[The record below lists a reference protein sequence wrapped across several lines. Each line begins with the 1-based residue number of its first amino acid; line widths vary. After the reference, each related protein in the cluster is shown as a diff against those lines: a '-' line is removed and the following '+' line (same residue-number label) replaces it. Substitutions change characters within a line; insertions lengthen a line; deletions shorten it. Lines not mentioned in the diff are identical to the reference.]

1 MTVPVGP
8 IVSKAH
14 VTAAVTATLQQ
25 WYGYYLA
32 EACRAHG
39 LAPDALAGPVSWQ
52 KLPDV
57 RAANPDQY
65 PAVIV
70 TSPGLAGRP
79 TMDGEGNVRM
89 TWRVQAIV
97 MVRGQSFDQVERDVG
112 IHTSALRVC
121 TVQQGV
127 FGDLDATTT
136 LAGELYDV
144 IDPRSA
150 RTLGAGQVDLEVTVS
165 DVMGVQVGPS
175 GAPPLDPTEEPV
187 AEATALTR
195 TVLEEPI
202 HPAFE

>member
-1 MTVPVGP
+1 MTLPAGP
-8 IVSKAH
+8 IISKAH
-14 VTAAVTATLQQ
+14 VTAAVTATLQD

-39 LAPDALAGPVSWQ
+39 LAPDALPGPVSWQ

-97 MVRGQSFDQVERDVG
+97 MVRGQSFDEVERDVG

-121 TVQQGV
+121 AVQQGV

-136 LAGELYDV
+136 LSGELYDV

-165 DVMGVQVGPS
+165 DVMRAQVGPT
-175 GAPPLDPTEEPV
+175 GDAPADPHEEP
-187 AEATALTR
+187 AAASTAVTG
-195 TVLEEPI
+195 TVLEEPL